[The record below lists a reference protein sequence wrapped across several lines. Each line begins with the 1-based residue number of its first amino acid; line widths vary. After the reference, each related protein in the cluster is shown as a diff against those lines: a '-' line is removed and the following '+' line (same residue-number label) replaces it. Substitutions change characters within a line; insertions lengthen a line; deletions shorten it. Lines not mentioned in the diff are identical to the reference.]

1 MSEIPTELRYLS
13 THEWVRV
20 EDGTVTVGITAHA
33 QDAMGDLVYVE
44 VPEEG
49 RELAAGDDAGVVE
62 SVKAASDIYS
72 PVSGAVIAVNERLE
86 SEPEL
91 VNTDPYGDGWM
102 FKVSI
107 TDESQLENLLTP
119 DEYQSHIE
127 DE

>member
-1 MSEIPTELRYLS
+1 MSDIPTELRYLS

-20 EDGTVTVGITAHA
+20 EDDTVTVGITAHA

-72 PVSGAVIAVNERLE
+72 PVSGTVIAVNERLE

-91 VNTDPYGDGWM
+91 VNSDPYGDGWM

-119 DEYQSHIE
+119 DEYQSQIE